1 MSFVFFLARSFCPV
15 FEGVRSSASIIKFVE
30 RPFFQNVMGGASMM
44 RTFFFISD
52 RNPGIP
58 THNPFLAAR
67 SSLLPLRCQKFS
79 LLDAR

>member
-30 RPFFQNVMGGASMM
+30 RRFFQNIMGGASMM
-44 RTFFFISD
+44 RTYLFISD
-52 RNPGIP
+52 RNPRTP
-58 THNPFLAAR
+58 THTSFLAAR
-67 SSLLPLRCQKFS
+67 SSLLPLRCPQFS